1 MSVRTAR
8 AFLVAAV
15 FAVGVIGCTSAG
27 YLTKPPLVVPKT
39 IRAPATIPP
48 ELVPHVPRFVES
60 LQAQGFSVGKTDDRR
75 ALDLVFEFN
84 GNPFNLRVSV
94 GLWNQGVPVLTA
106 SATNSGWGTAI
117 ARGTAVNSLAGK
129 AGNQFDVQLAVL
141 VSRTQIVPDAPQEEA
156 PRIRDVRFGRPPG
169 SPAPAQ
175 SPPDPAPDLGERAK
189 LISLGFTPQEVEN
202 QLGKPERKFELET
215 TTRWDY
221 PDLIVIFE
229 AGFVARVIPR

>member
-1 MSVRTAR
+1 MSVRTVR
-8 AFLVAAV
+8 ALLVAAV
-15 FAVGVIGCTSAG
+15 FAFGVMGCSTAG
-27 YLTKPPLVVPKT
+27 YLTKSHLVVPKT

-60 LQAQGFSVGKTDDRR
+60 LQARGFSVGKTDDRR

-84 GNPFNLRVSV
+84 GNPFNLRVSA

-117 ARGTAVNSLAGK
+117 ARGTAVSSLAGK
-129 AGNQFDVQLAVL
+129 AGNQFDSQLAVL
-141 VSRTQIVPDAPQEEA
+141 ASRTQIVPDAPQAEA
-156 PRIRDVRFGRPPG
+156 PPTPDVRFGGPPG
-169 SPAPAQ
+169 SPAPAPF
-175 SPPDPAPDLGERAK
+175 PPDRAPVLGERAK

-221 PDLIVIFE
+221 PDLIVVFE
-229 AGFVARVIPR
+229 VGFVARVIPR